1 MEQDVLNMHY
11 EGFAKGN
18 MEMMEALTKALEAG
32 TGVDVSGFTGGRA
45 IIPESLDATLVSVLW
60 KQEHAKLFRALK
72 KKPVKSPVHQ
82 WARRTGVG
90 DDDGAF
96 VAEGGSSVEKNTDL
110 ERKWAEMKYLQTLRK
125 VTLQATISLMLE
137 DAMTIEKQSGTL
149 WVIKQTERVLF
160 NGDSDMIAEES
171 NGLYKLLTDNV
182 TATPPHTENVIDI
195 RGQVASSIKFEESIV
210 EAARVITGKFGIAT
224 DLYLSL
230 MAMEDVQRLL
240 RDRLRFPV
248 GKGETTLPNL
258 VFDHFP
264 TAFGTVALQPD
275 LFLVEGQEPRTS
287 VIDGLP
293 SQPVLD
299 SLTRENHADSK
310 FVTADA
316 GDYYYR
322 ISAVNKFGQSVKS
335 AEAQVTG
342 VIAGDRVVLPMT
354 SEGATPGTCFF
365 VFRSKKNAGASSKLL
380 YAYKVKR
387 AGATMTL
394 YDYNGDLPGT
404 SQAYILGMNPMY
416 DAIEWLQFLPLMK
429 FDLFPA
435 NAAIYP
441 FLMLL
446 YGALGLKKPE
456 HQVMIKNISPSGL
469 GWF

>member
-45 IIPESLDATLVSVLW
+45 IIPESLDATLVSILW

-96 VAEGGSSVEKNTDL
+96 VAEGGASVEKNTDL

-125 VTLQATISLMLE
+125 VTLQATISMMLE
-137 DAMTIEKQSGTL
+137 DAMTIEKQGGTL
-149 WVIKQTERVLF
+149 WVIKQTERALF
-160 NGDSDMIAEES
+160 HGDSSMVAEEP
-171 NGLYKLLTDNV
+171 NGLYKLLMDNV
-182 TATPPHTENVIDI
+182 TATPAHPENVIDL
-195 RGQVASSIKFEESIV
+195 RGKTAESVAFEEAIV
-210 EAARVITGKFGIAT
+210 EAARVVTGKFGIST

-230 MAMEDVQRLL
+230 MAMESVQRLL
-240 RDRLRFPV
+240 RDRMRFPV
-248 GKGETTLPNL
+248 GKGETTLPTMI
-258 VFDHFP
+258 FDRYP
-264 TAFGTVALQPD
+264 TAFGTLTLQPD
-275 LFLVEGQEPRTS
+275 LFLVEGQIPRTS
-287 VIDGLP
+287 VDASAP
-293 SQPVLD
+293 SQVTIAATATND
-299 SLTRENHADSK
+299 AASK
-310 FVTADA
+310 FVAADA
-316 GDYYYR
+316 GDYYYTVA
-322 ISAVNKFGQSVKS
+322 AVNKYGQSLK
-335 AEAQVTG
+335 ATEDQVS
-342 VIAGDRVVLPMT
+342 VVAGDRVDIVVT
-354 SEGATPGTCFF
+354 EGSVDGTCFF
-365 VFRSKKNAGASSKLL
+365 IFRSKKDAGAGSTLL
-380 YAYKVKR
+380 YATKVKR
-387 AGATMTL
+387 TGDDPTIV
-394 YDYNGDLPGT
+394 DYNADLPGT
-404 SQAYILGMNPMY
+404 SQAYVLGMNPMY

-456 HQVMIKNISPSGL
+456 HQVMIKNISPSNL
-469 GWF
+469 NWF